1 MTKLKS
7 SHICHWFWNTPCR
20 ALERA
25 YKASKKV
32 RNIYTNYVLCKSKPA
47 FQHFGYNLELY
58 IESVLDES
66 SFQIYWGLLE
76 FKVSRFILTNL
87 SYVISKYHLYFLT
100 QTDTQNVFANSIDKT
115 QALMFGNTN
124 SISLKIVNRKLAWIE
139 AALTDLQMLKKN
151 YVSSTLITP
160 IFKQAYN
167 VSLPMSLDSTSK
179 RVVAYESVGLVP
191 RSITRTFARFQTEL
205 AGQSVSVV
213 LPEFRLA
220 KYQATASVQ
229 YIVCLIF
236 LPWLFST
243 ICKIM
248 FLQPLISNYW
258 DTMQTQV
265 FLNASQEERALR
277 RLQQIEELLWLDIL
291 IVSVQNKH
299 IQDMVGQIHSKTL
312 ELVDIYNRE
321 SIGTI
326 LNLFTDWISIT
337 CLVCLLT
344 WGKKR
349 LAIFNS
355 WIQELFYSLSDTMK
369 AFFILLLTDL
379 CIGFHSPHGWEII
392 ITLFLEHIGFAH
404 NKYVVS
410 CFVSTFPVILD
421 TVLKYWIFRHLN
433 RISPSIVV
441 TYHTM
446 NE

>member
-1 MTKLKS
+1 MIQFES
-7 SHICHWFWNTPCR
+7 SHICHWFWNTPYR
-20 ALERA
+20 ALQRA

-32 RNIYTNYVLCKSKPA
+32 RNIHTNYIFCKSKPA
-47 FQHFGYNLELY
+47 FQRFGSNLDVY
-58 IESVLDES
+58 IDSILDES
-66 SFQIYWGLLE
+66 SFQIYWALFE
-76 FKVSRFILTNL
+76 FKTSRFVLTKFSNL
-87 SYVISKYHLYFLT
+87 IFKHNLDLLT
-100 QTDTQNVFANSIDKT
+100 KTDTNRLFSNSFDREQSLTFCDI
-115 QALMFGNTN
+115 N
-124 SISLKIVNRKLAWIE
+124 STSLKIINRKLAWIE
-139 AALTDLQMLKKN
+139 AALADLEMLRN
-151 YVSSTLITP
+151 NATSTSITP
-160 IFKQAYN
+160 ILNKVYN
-167 VSLPMSLDSTSK
+167 VSLPLSLDSTSK
-179 RVVAYESVGLVP
+179 RVAYESVGLVP

-205 AGQSVSVV
+205 AGRSVSVV

-229 YIVCLIF
+229 YMACLIF
-236 LPWLFST
+236 LPWVFST
-243 ICKIM
+243 ICKII
-248 FLQPLISNYW
+248 FLQPLVAHYW

-265 FLNASQEERALR
+265 FFNASQEQRALR
-277 RLQQIEELLWLDIL
+277 RLQQIEELLWLDIV
-291 IVSVQNKH
+291 IASVPNKH
-299 IQDMVGQIHSKTL
+299 LQDIAGEIHNKTL

-321 SIGTI
+321 SICTI
-326 LNLFTDWISIT
+326 LNLLTDWISIT
-337 CLVCLLT
+337 CLACLLT